1 MRPSPF
7 ALLACALLAAL
18 VLLPATARET
28 AAAVYWSTDF
38 ESGMPAEMTTLGT
51 AIEGTQGWAALGH
64 PGNTYGAH
72 FLRYSSITLYD
83 TKLVLRG
90 LPAHTHVSLGFLLA
104 LIDSW
109 DGTELYQVTV
119 NGNLLFDH
127 WFQLATGDTSSWH
140 APLGATLSRGT
151 NLGFSNGSYYG
162 RDRAYDLGFE
172 PAFQD
177 IPHTADSLVVVW
189 KMSAISGGAAQQWQG
204 GTDESWAIDNV
215 RVSLR
220 LAGTDVD
227 DAASVSGLALAIAG
241 AQPSVSREVRVAF
254 TLPRAGGASLQL
266 FDTTGRRVASADAGA
281 LDAGRHTLALG
292 EGRLEPGL
300 YWVRLT
306 QNGATRTAKAVV
318 LR

>member
-1 MRPSPF
+1 MRRSPLALF
-7 ALLACALLAAL
+7 AVALAAL
-18 VLLPATARET
+18 TLLPGVASR
-28 AAAVYWSTDF
+28 AAAAPYWSTDF
-38 ESGMPAEMTTLGT
+38 ESGMPAEMTSQGST
-51 AIEGTQGWAALGH
+51 IEGTQGWAPLGA

-72 FLRYSSITLYD
+72 FLRYSAITLYD

-119 NGNLLFDH
+119 DGNLVFSH
-127 WFQLATGDTSSWH
+127 WFQLATGDTTDYPA
-140 APLGATLSRGT
+140 APGTILSMGT

-172 PAFQD
+172 PAFRD

-189 KMSAISGGAAQQWQG
+189 KMSAVSGGAAQQWQG
-204 GTDESWAIDNV
+204 GSDESWAIDNV
-215 RVSLR
+215 RVSLQ
-220 LAGTDVD
+220 LASAGVE
-227 DAASVSGLALAIAG
+227 DAPGAGALALAIAG
-241 AQPSVSREVRVAF
+241 AQPSVSRGVRVAF
-254 TLPRAGGASLQL
+254 TLPHAGGARLDL
-266 FDTTGRRVASADAGA
+266 FDAGGRRVAWADAGA
-281 LDAGRHTLALG
+281 LGAGRHTLSLG
-292 EGRLEPGL
+292 DGPLEPGL

-306 QNGATRTAKAVV
+306 QHGATRTAKAVV

>member
-1 MRPSPF
+1 MRLSNVAAVAAAAF
-7 ALLACALLAAL
+7 CAASITM
-18 VLLPATARET
+18 LPALAG
-28 AAAVYWSTDF
+28 AADHWSTGF
-38 ESGMPAEMTTLGT
+38 ESGIPAEISAPGATVQ
-51 AIEGTQGWAALGH
+51 GTQGWAALGH
-64 PGNTYGAH
+64 PGNTYGAS
-72 FLRYSSITLYD
+72 FLRFSALTLSD

-90 LPAHTHVSLGFLLA
+90 LPAHTHVSLGFLLS

-119 NGNLLFDH
+119 DGDLLFSH
-127 WFQLATGDTSSWH
+127 WFQLATGDTTDYPA
-140 APLGATLSRGT
+140 APGTILSMGT

-162 RDRAYDLGFE
+162 RDRAYDLGNE

-189 KMSAISGGAAQQWQG
+189 KLSAVSGGAAQQWQG

-220 LAGTDVD
+220 LAGADVE
-227 DAASVSGLALAIAG
+227 AAPAGALALAIAG
-241 AQPSVSREVRVAF
+241 AQPSATRDVRVSF
-254 TLPRAGGASLQL
+254 TLPHGGGARLEL
-266 FDTTGRRVASADAGA
+266 FDATGRLVATADAGA
-281 LDAGRHTLALG
+281 LGAGGHTLALG
-292 EGRLEPGL
+292 DGRLEPGL
-300 YWVRLT
+300 YWARLT